1 MHVIQL
7 YIFKH
12 YVIANDYDFVHVLT
26 TQNLSDKNDAGNGN
40 IVVST
45 DKFWYMPLMPDL
57 A

>member
-45 DKFWYMPLMPDL
+45 DKF
-57 A
+57 